1 MPAIL
6 RKLPFYD
13 RSSTVHVHG
22 QPLRIFPY
30 QIIIW
35 VSLGPGRA
43 RDLDPLT
50 SRFPAVLDTGFT
62 DSFLIHQ
69 QQLRV
74 FAGLQAE
81 HLPRLTEGLRS
92 YGRHIPL
99 HDANLWIHPN
109 KPGERDHFTGS
120 APFLLEL
127 HRGIGICRDADL
139 YPRLPL
145 LGARALRQAQL
156 QVFLDYCQC
165 QVSMRTP
172 RRWWIFGWN

>member
-1 MPAIL
+1 
-6 RKLPFYD
+6 
-13 RSSTVHVHG
+13 
-22 QPLRIFPY
+22 
-30 QIIIW
+30 
-35 VSLGPGRA
+35 VSLGPGGARRLDLRA
-43 RDLDPLT
+43 P
-50 SRFPAVLDTGFT
+50 RFPAVLDTGFT

-69 QQLRV
+69 QQLRD

-81 HLPRLTEGLRS
+81 RLPRLNEDLRAH
-92 YGRHIPL
+92 GRQIPL

-109 KPGERDHFTGS
+109 KPGERDHFAGS

-139 YPRLPL
+139 YPRMPL

-156 QVFLDYCQC
+156 HVSLDYCQC

-172 RRWWIFGWN
+172 RRFWLFG